1 MCNVRGERENLG
13 TLYRKKLRGI
23 DSLPLFL
30 LSDHQKSDL
39 LMHRG
44 WSLLCFSL
52 LKYVLSLLK
61 IFILFWSIGDLQCC
75 VSFRCTAK

>member
-39 LMHRG
+39 LMHPG

-52 LKYVLSLLK
+52 LKYVLSLKNLY
-61 IFILFWSIGDLQCC
+61 FVLEYWWFAVLY
-75 VSFRCTAK
+75 

>member
-1 MCNVRGERENLG
+1 MCNVRGEGRILV
-13 TLYRKKLRGI
+13 LYTGKKLRGI

-39 LMHRG
+39 LMHPG

-52 LKYVLSLLK
+52 LKYVLSLKNLY
-61 IFILFWSIGDLQCC
+61 FVLEYW
-75 VSFRCTAK
+75 